1 MPGGSYLNEELQEED
16 YSCEKTP
23 VKFEPHA
30 DISAPISAS
39 RTVCGVCSGTCGIS
53 LTLENGIVV
62 AVEGDE
68 EHPVSKGHLCPKG
81 RAFPELLR
89 CSDRLRQPLRKT
101 GQGQWET
108 VSWDQA
114 LDVLASNLSTIR
126 AVYGAESVAIHV
138 GQAGVGKE
146 FFPYVERFC
155 NLFGSPNFSTSG
167 SHCHESKSMANV
179 LTYGGLPIADY
190 EHSRCIVLWGKNPLT
205 STPSLV
211 SELKDS
217 RARGARLLVVDPRET
232 SLARQ
237 ADCHLQLRPGTD
249 GALALGLL
257 HVVIKEALYD
267 KEFVGKWVIGFDKLA
282 AHVAPYSPQ
291 KVEEI
296 TWIPAAKIRLAAR
309 LYASS
314 SPACISPGVALELHA
329 NGFQAARAIAILQ
342 AITGNLDVPGG
353 ALFLTEA
360 LLSDM
365 SVANQRQSMPAIGQ
379 NEYPLFHKSTGHA
392 QAHLYADAI
401 LEGRPYPIKAL
412 VIVGSN
418 PALTW
423 PNTNKVLDAFAKL
436 EFLAVMDPFM
446 TQTAGLAHLV
456 LPSATFLG
464 RTELWDSS
472 HLSREPRLGLAPKMC
487 DEEGLLTNWEVWKE
501 LATRMGYAD
510 YFPWED
516 EEEAIN
522 HRLKPL
528 GLTVDDLR
536 DMPGGYVYHRWTAKK
551 YERDGFNTPSG
562 KVEAYSEELER
573 YGYDPLPTYVEPGES
588 PVSTPGSA
596 SVYPLVLTT
605 GARTLEYIH
614 SRFRNVPSLYERV
627 PEPHVEVH
635 PAKVEELGIEEGEIV
650 IIESPRGRVE
660 MRVRCTDDIDPRV
673 IFIPHGWNDANA
685 NILTDDRLLDPVTGF
700 PPARSLLARIVKR

>member
-1 MPGGSYLNEELQEED
+1 MKNCRKED
-16 YSCEKTP
+16 CSDEKMS
-23 VKFEPHA
+23 VNFEPHA
-30 DISAPISAS
+30 DLSAAISNSQ
-39 RTVCGVCSGTCGIS
+39 TVCGICGGTCGIN
-53 LTLENGIVV
+53 LTLENGTIV

-68 EHPVSKGHLCPKG
+68 GHPVSKGHLCPKG
-81 RAFPELLR
+81 RAFPESLR
-89 CSDRLRQPLRKT
+89 SPDRLKQPLRKT
-101 GQGQWET
+101 DQGRWEAI
-108 VSWDQA
+108 SWDQA
-114 LDVLASNLSTIR
+114 FDLLAFKLSTIR
-126 AVYGAESVAIHV
+126 AAHGAESVAIHV

-179 LTYGGLPIADY
+179 LTYGALPIADY
-190 EHSRCIVLWGKNPLT
+190 EHAKCIVLWGKNPLT

-211 SELKDS
+211 SDLKES
-217 RARGARLLVVDPRET
+217 RARGCRLLVVDPRET
-232 SLARQ
+232 PLARQ
-237 ADCHLQLRPGTD
+237 ADLHLQLRPGTD

-257 HVVIKEALYD
+257 HVIIKEALYD
-267 KEFVGKWVIGFDKLA
+267 REFVRKWVTGFDQLA
-282 AHVAPYSPQ
+282 AHVAAYSPQ
-291 KVEEI
+291 KVEQI

-314 SPACISPGVALELHA
+314 SPASISPGVALELHA
-329 NGFQAARAIAILQ
+329 NGFQATRAIAILQ
-342 AITGNLDVPGG
+342 AITGNLDVSGG

-360 LLSDM
+360 QLSDM
-365 SVANQRQSMPAIGQ
+365 SVANQSRSAKPAIGQ

-423 PNTNKVLDAFAKL
+423 PNARRVIDAFAKL

-446 TQTAGLAHLV
+446 TKTAKLAHLV

-464 RTELWDSS
+464 RNELWDSS

-501 LATRMGYAD
+501 LATRMGYAEN
-510 YFPWED
+510 FPWKD

-522 HRLKPL
+522 YRLKPL

-536 DMPGGYVYHRWTAKK
+536 GMPGGYVYHRWAEKK
-551 YERDGFNTPSG
+551 YEQNGFKTSSG
-562 KVEAYSEELER
+562 KVEVYSKELER

-588 PVSTPGSA
+588 PLSAPGKASA
-596 SVYPLVLTT
+596 YPLVLTT

-614 SRFRNVPSLYERV
+614 SRFRNVPSLHRRV

-635 PAKVEELGIEEGEIV
+635 PAKAEELGVEEGEMV
-650 IIESPRGRVE
+650 AVESPRGRVE
-660 MRVRCTDDIDPRV
+660 MRVRYTDEIDPRV

-685 NILTDDRLLDPVTGF
+685 NILTDDRMLDPVTGF
-700 PPARSLLARIVKR
+700 PPARSLLARIVKK